1 MGIESDVTH
10 DDVTGGSSA
19 PADKG
24 TDRRSTQAVRCQPR
38 PAHHQSLA
46 ARRREARDARVQPS
60 DDLCIVATG
69 VVQGM
74 GSGTLFVRYCGRAG
88 RSDSDMGINNDN
100 TKSDSP
106 RY

>member
-1 MGIESDVTH
+1 MTH
-10 DDVTGGSSA
+10 DDVTGGFFRA
-19 PADKG
+19 CRQRNGQKVDAI
-24 TDRRSTQAVRCQPR
+24 AVRCQPG

-74 GSGTLFVRYCGRAG
+74 GRATLFVRYCGKAG
-88 RSDSDMGINNDN
+88 GSDIDMGINNDS
-100 TKSDSP
+100 TKADSP